1 LLDRARALCND
12 VGTPFFRKPIAPRE
26 AAMEENV
33 YRIIRVVGSS
43 KDSISDAIDRAISR
57 ASKNLHNLRWFEVV
71 ETRGNI
77 KDGRAENYQVTLRVG
92 FTLDED

>member
-1 LLDRARALCND
+1 
-12 VGTPFFRKPIAPRE
+12 
-26 AAMEENV
+26 MEDNI

-43 KDSISDAIDRAISR
+43 KESVSDAIDRAISR

-92 FTLDED
+92 FTLDDE

>member
-1 LLDRARALCND
+1 MEDR
-12 VGTPFFRKPIAPRE
+12 
-26 AAMEENV
+26 V

-43 KDSISDAIDRAISR
+43 KDSVSDAIDRAIER

-77 KDGRAENYQVTLRVG
+77 KGGAVENYQVTLRVG
-92 FTLDED
+92 FTLDDGEDED

>member
-1 LLDRARALCND
+1 MQTFL
-12 VGTPFFRKPIAPRE
+12 FFNEFILPRE
-26 AAMEENV
+26 SAMEENV
-33 YRIIRVVGSS
+33 YRIIRIVGSS
-43 KDSISDAIDRAISR
+43 KESVSDAIDRAISR

-92 FTLDED
+92 FTLDDDE